1 MPALALSIL
10 AVLLSGPVPALLA
23 RATGIR
29 RTPRA
34 AMVLWQ
40 AVALAAVLSALGATL
55 AVLSTALPL
64 GELRW
69 YDVLAAVVGLTTTA
83 VVLGRL
89 LLTGHLVGTRL
100 RGVRRRHRQLL
111 DLTAEEDDG
120 VLVVDGGTPVA
131 WCVPGLARGRV
142 VISRGAVEQLGEQ
155 ERAAVVAHE
164 RAHLDARH
172 DLVLEA
178 FTVLHQAFP
187 RWVSSGQALQEVRLL
202 TEVLADQAARRRHGA
217 ATLAR
222 ALVALTERDPT
233 GPVAAPV
240 SGGSRPRVV
249 LAAGGSQLLVRIG
262 LLEDR
267 GSHRLLATGLLG
279 LAAGVLVL
287 PTVLVVVPWLASVV
301 AA

>member
-10 AVLLSGPVPALLA
+10 AVLLAGPAPALLA
-23 RATGIR
+23 RATATR
-29 RTPRA
+29 RAPRA

-40 AVALAAVLSALGATL
+40 ALALAAVLSAVGAAL
-55 AVLSTALPL
+55 AVLTIALHLPADD
-64 GELRW
+64 LRW
-69 YDVLAAVVGLTTTA
+69 YDGLAAVVGLVTTA

-100 RGVRRRHRQLL
+100 RGVRRRHRELL
-111 DLTAEEDDG
+111 DLTAEDDVG

-142 VISRGAVEQLGEQ
+142 VISRGAVDRLGPE

-164 RAHLDARH
+164 RAHLVARH

-187 RWVSSGQALQEVRLL
+187 RWVSSAQALREVRLL

-217 ATLAR
+217 AALGR
-222 ALVALTERDPT
+222 ALLALTERDPA
-233 GPVAAPV
+233 VSSAAP
-240 SGGSRPRVV
+240 GRSRAV
-249 LAAGGSQLLVRIG
+249 LAAGGAQVLVRIG
-262 LLEDR
+262 LLEGDR
-267 GSHRLLATGLLG
+267 PHRLLGTGLVAS
-279 LAAGVLVL
+279 AAAVLVL
-287 PTVLVVVPWLASVV
+287 PTVLVVVPWLTSLASAV
-301 AA
+301 

>member
-1 MPALALSIL
+1 MPVLALSAL

-29 RTPRA
+29 RAPRA

-55 AVLSTALPL
+55 AVLSTALPVDD
-64 GELRW
+64 LRW
-69 YDVLAAVVGLTTTA
+69 YDVVAALVGLTTTG

-89 LLTGHLVGTRL
+89 LLTGHLVGTRM
-100 RGVRRRHRQLL
+100 RDVRRRHRDLL
-111 DLTAEEDDG
+111 ALTAEEDDG

-142 VISRGAVEQLGEQ
+142 VISRGAVEQLGPE

-164 RAHLDARH
+164 RAHLGARH

-187 RWVSSGQALQEVRLL
+187 RGVSSAQALREVQLL

-217 ATLAR
+217 ATLGR

-233 GPVAAPV
+233 ASAAPV
-240 SGGSRPRVV
+240 PELPRVV
-249 LAAGGSQLLVRIG
+249 LAAGGSQLLVRVG
-262 LLEDR
+262 LLEDDR
-267 GSHRLLATGLLG
+267 PHRA
-279 LAAGVLVL
+279 LAAGLLTLATAVLVL
-287 PTVLVVVPWLASVV
+287 PTVLVVVPWLSSVTS
-301 AA
+301 AT

>member
-1 MPALALSIL
+1 MPALALSVL

-23 RATGIR
+23 RAEGIR
-29 RTPRA
+29 RAPRA

-55 AVLSTALPL
+55 AVLTIALP
-64 GELRW
+64 GDDLRW
-69 YDVLAAVVGLTTTA
+69 YDLPAVVVGLTTTA

-89 LLTGHLVGTRL
+89 LLTGHVVGTRL
-100 RGVRRRHRQLL
+100 RGVRRRHRELL

-142 VISRGAVEQLGEQ
+142 VISRGAVEQLAAE

-187 RWVSSGQALQEVRLL
+187 RWVSSAQALREVRLL

-217 ATLAR
+217 ATLGR
-222 ALVALTERDPT
+222 ALMALTERDPT
-233 GPVAAPV
+233 AAGAPAPGR
-240 SGGSRPRVV
+240 SGVV
-249 LAAGGSQLLVRIG
+249 LVAGGSQLLVRVG
-262 LLEDR
+262 LLQDDR
-267 GSHRLLATGLLG
+267 PHRLLASGLLA
-279 LAAGVLVL
+279 LAVAVLVL
-287 PTVLVVVPWLASVV
+287 PTVLVVVPWLTSV
-301 AA
+301 AAAT

>member
-1 MPALALSIL
+1 MPALALSAL

-23 RATGIR
+23 RTTGIR

-40 AVALAAVLSALGATL
+40 AVALAAVLAALGAGL
-55 AVLSTALPL
+55 AVLTFALPAAD
-64 GELRW
+64 LRW

-89 LLTGHLVGTRL
+89 LLTGHRVGTRL
-100 RGVRRRHRQLL
+100 RGVRRRHRELL
-111 DLTAEEDDG
+111 DLTAEEDGG
-120 VLVVDGGTPVA
+120 VFVVDGGDPVA

-142 VISRGAVEQLGEQ
+142 VISRGAVERLGPE

-187 RWVSSGQALQEVRLL
+187 RWVSSGEALREVRLL

-217 ATLAR
+217 ASLGR
-222 ALVALTERDPT
+222 ALVTLTERDPT
-233 GPVAAPV
+233 AAGTTAPGR
-240 SGGSRPRVV
+240 SGVV
-249 LAAGGSQLLVRIG
+249 LVAGGSQLLVRVG
-262 LLEDR
+262 LLQDDR
-267 GSHRLLATGLLG
+267 PHRG
-279 LAAGVLVL
+279 LAAGLIALAAALLVL
-287 PTVLVVVPWLASVV
+287 PTVLVVVPWLTSV
-301 AA
+301 AAAT